1 MVRTTLHRI
10 APKTIRSSSDGTP
23 NKTLCRPCCV
33 GENQTLLYTNPS
45 KEPKNPFG
53 IHPIMN
59 F

>member
-10 APKTIRSSSDGTP
+10 APKTVRSSSDGTP
-23 NKTLCRPCCV
+23 NKTPCRIRAASERTKP
-33 GENQTLLYTNPS
+33 YTNPS
-45 KEPKNPFG
+45 REPLNPFG